1 MSLDSG
7 VKRVLDVEVAPL
19 NFTVSHN
26 FFSRSC
32 FLFFSVAGFHYFSVK
47 SVVNL
52 FFCLWVLQ
60 AFFLNYKRKAEI
72 KQIDCG
78 TYCQTVESG
87 FFIQFA
93 PNAKTL
99 LSAESKTSMSLNFF
113 PKFALTLNSNFLLAH
128 SDLLSSA

>member
-1 MSLDSG
+1 MDLRLIPQTYLLLVSVKFCQSYFYVISFWRQTCFGRGSG
-7 VKRVLDVEVAPL
+7 SVKLHCIPQL
-19 NFTVSHN
+19 FQWKLLS
-26 FFSRSC
+26 
-32 FLFFSVAGFHYFSVK
+32 FFSVAGFHCLSVK

-52 FFCLWVLQ
+52 FFFCLWVLQ

-78 TYCQTVESG
+78 THFQNVESG

-99 LSAESKTSMSLNFF
+99 LSAESKTSMS
-113 PKFALTLNSNFLLAH
+113 
-128 SDLLSSA
+128 